1 MRRPCIH
8 VDGQTADTL
17 VPVIVLSKHGNVD
30 DYIESMGLG
39 AFEYLNKPVSRGEVT
54 RIVKAALQQAEA
66 A

>member
-1 MRRPCIH
+1 
-8 VDGQTADTL
+8 